1 MASWTCL
8 ALHNINFTVK
18 FRCKLKLCTFCVMFQ
33 AEAAV
38 ASENR
43 FFVVMGEQT
52 SGAGAIS
59 QPAVRA
65 Q

>member
-1 MASWTCL
+1 
-8 ALHNINFTVK
+8 
-18 FRCKLKLCTFCVMFQ
+18 MFQ